1 LRRLVVA
8 ALASLLTSVGVAAPA
23 AAAGYVSSAKV
34 VIVVGATEGD
44 TARYRGYADQ
54 AYAEAIKYTPNVIRV
69 YSPNASWAKVQAAA
83 RGANV
88 LLYYGHGN
96 GWPSPYTYDP
106 RYTTKDGMGLNAPT
120 SPSDNK
126 HVYYG
131 EPYVKTLALAP
142 NAIVLLGNLCYA
154 SGNSEPGKTAPT
166 PSEARQRIDN
176 YAAGF
181 LAGNAEAVIADGH
194 GGLVS
199 YVRGLFTSGGTIVDM
214 WSAAP
219 NFHSHVFTFGSTRT
233 PGYTAWSDP
242 DTASA
247 GFYRSLVTKPT
258 LTTTAVTGVIP
269 GTGSAQRSAVGHLVV
284 PRPAPSPS
292 PSASPVS

>member
-1 LRRLVVA
+1 LRRLAAA
-8 ALASLLTSVGVAAPA
+8 ALLSLLTTVGMSAPA

-54 AYAEAIKYTPNVIRV
+54 AYAEAIKYTPNVIRI

-83 RGANV
+83 KGANI

-106 RYTTKDGMGLNAPT
+106 KYTTKDGMGLNAAT
-120 SPSDNK
+120 SPSDSK

-131 EPYVKTLALAP
+131 EPYVKTLDLAP

-154 SGNSEPGKTAPT
+154 SGNSEPGNAAPT
-166 PSEARQRIDN
+166 LSQARQRIDN

-199 YVRGLFTSGGTIVDM
+199 YIRGLFTGGTTIVDM
-214 WSAAP
+214 WKAAP
-219 NFHSHVFTFGSTRT
+219 NFHNHVFTFGSTRS

-258 LTTTAVTGVIP
+258 LTTAAVTGVIA
-269 GTGSAQRSAVGHLVV
+269 GNGSAQRSAVGNLVV
-284 PRPAPSPS
+284 TRPQPTSS
-292 PSASPVS
+292 PSASPSG

>member
-1 LRRLVVA
+1 LRRLAAA
-8 ALASLLTSVGVAAPA
+8 ALLSLLTTVGMTAPA

-44 TARYRGYADQ
+44 TARYRSYADQ
-54 AYAEAIKYTPNVIRV
+54 AYVEAIKYTPNVIRV

-83 RGANV
+83 KGANV

-106 RYTTKDGMGLNAPT
+106 KYTTKDGMGLNAST

-131 EPYVKTLALAP
+131 EPYVRTLNLAP

-154 SGNSEPGKTAPT
+154 SGNSEPGKAAPT
-166 PSEARQRIDN
+166 LSQARQRIDN

-199 YVRGLFTSGGTIVDM
+199 YVRGLFTSGTTVVEM
-214 WSAAP
+214 WKSAP
-219 NFHSHVFTFGSTRT
+219 NFHNHVFAFGSTRS

-242 DTASA
+242 DAVSS

-258 LTTTAVTGVIP
+258 LTTTAVTGVI
-269 GTGSAQRSAVGHLVV
+269 GTTGSAQRSAVGNLVV
-284 PRPAPSPS
+284 TRPEPTEPPSPS
-292 PSASPVS
+292 PFG